1 MTKKC
6 LGCGSIFQS
15 DNPKKE
21 GYVKEEN
28 KDDIVICQRCFR
40 MKNYGD
46 YEIIKDNEEKYN
58 DIFNLVK
65 DKNDLVLYLC
75 DILNLDDSIKKINEF
90 KGPVILV
97 ITKTD
102 LLPKSVKKNKLLN
115 YIKLNYN
122 LNVKDIIFVCSV
134 KNYNLDL
141 LFSLINKHKTSG
153 YVYLVGN
160 TNAGKSS
167 LINALLKSYS
177 SNESFITTSFLP
189 ATTQDVINIK
199 LNDEI
204 TLIDTPGL
212 VSETNYLYNEDAKT
226 VKELSSKKEIK
237 PRTYQMKP
245 NESLI
250 IGNYARID
258 YLSDTKNSFTLYLS
272 NDINVKRIKL
282 NTNNYLR
289 NLKETSFDL
298 DENKDIVISGL
309 CFCKITKKA
318 KVNVYTKE
326 KVAVFKRNNLI

>member
-28 KDDIVICQRCFR
+28 KDAIVICQRCFR

-289 NLKETSFDL
+289 NLKEASFDL
-298 DENKDIVISGL
+298 NENKDIVISGL